1 MKVMIKNMS
10 KIIVIVLSSFMLL
23 SFTSNKNSYQIQCI
37 NLDTDG
43 YVILKIWNT
52 QKGTKYI
59 VEQAYKDAIDAILF
73 SGLASEKG
81 CTSQPPILNEQTE
94 KEKFKIIQKQFFSK
108 NGKWSTFAKSAKTET
123 TLPTNLGIKNWK
135 VYQVAISKNELRK
148 YLEEEKII
156 KSLNNGF

>member
-1 MKVMIKNMS
+1 MKKNIL
-10 KIIVIVLSSFMLL
+10 IITLIAISSFILL
-23 SFTSNKNSYQIQCI
+23 SFTSNKSSYQIQCI

-43 YVILKIWNT
+43 YVILKIWDT
-52 QKGTKYI
+52 QKGSKYL

-81 CTSQPPILNEQTE
+81 CTSQPPLLNEQTE
-94 KEKFKIIQKQFFSK
+94 KEKFKIIQKKFFSK
-108 NGKWSTFAKSAKTET
+108 KGNWSIFAKSAKIET
-123 TLPTNLGIKNWK
+123 TLPINLGAKNWK